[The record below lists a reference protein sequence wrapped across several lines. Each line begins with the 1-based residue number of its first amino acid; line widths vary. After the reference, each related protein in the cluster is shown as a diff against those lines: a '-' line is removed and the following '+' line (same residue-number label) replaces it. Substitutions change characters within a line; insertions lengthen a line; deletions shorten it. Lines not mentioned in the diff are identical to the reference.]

1 MKKDLLIRAISKYS
15 IGILIVGLLIFL
27 PAGTFVYTNGW
38 LLMAILFIPI
48 FFAGLILLW
57 KNPALLES
65 RLKSKEKQEGQGV
78 LVKLSALMFLGG
90 FIAAGLDFRVDGP
103 SLPRW
108 LSIAAAVL
116 FLAAYLLYGE
126 VLRENTYLSRIIEV
140 QKGQKVIDWG
150 LYAIVRHPMY
160 AATVLL
166 FLAIPL
172 VLGSIWAFI
181 IFLAYPFMITKRI
194 RLEER
199 LLERELEGY
208 KAYQKKVK
216 YRLIPYIW

>member
-1 MKKDLLIRAISKYS
+1 MKKDLWIQAISKYI
-15 IGILIVGLLIFL
+15 IGILAVGLLIFL
-27 PAGTFVYTNGW
+27 PAGTFAYPNGW

-65 RLKSKEKQEGQGV
+65 RLKSKEKQGGQGM
-78 LVKLSALMFLGG
+78 LVKLSGLMFLGG
-90 FIAAGLDFRVDGP
+90 FIAAGLDFRADGS

-116 FLAAYLLYGE
+116 FLAFYLLYGE

-140 QKGQKVIDWG
+140 QQGQKVIDRG

-160 AATVLL
+160 PATIGL
-166 FLAIPL
+166 FLSIPL
-172 VLGSIWAFI
+172 VLGSIWALI
-181 IFLAYPFMITKRI
+181 IFLFYPFMIAKRI

-199 LLERELEGY
+199 LLEQELEGY
-208 KAYQKKVK
+208 QAYQKKVR